1 MRFCAD
7 AAYVKNEKMFIIGWA
22 TGDTNTQT
30 VAFRVTSKNGEEAF
44 RLSRGSRPDIGYAFF
59 RDPSVDQ
66 FGFLVEIPYE
76 KKRTLT
82 LEAYVKENGKVIG
95 SHKMLL
101 NPTLLKLRNTAK
113 SAKAWLLDQEK
124 GAKRL
129 AKKALRIESTRY
141 KNWFLAMRA
150 SKEELAAQRA
160 AHFER
165 MPKISILVPVFRT
178 PVKYLNEMIESVLS
192 QSYENF
198 ELCIVNADPSKTEV
212 CEALGAWVK
221 KDPRVRVKTLS
232 ENAGISE
239 NTNEAYAMAGGEYI
253 ALLDHDDTIEP
264 DALFAYVKEINEHP
278 ETDVIYSDEDKIT
291 EKSTD
296 YFFPY
301 FKSDFN
307 IDLLRGN
314 NYMCHFLMVK
324 KQLIDTVGTW
334 DPEFDGAQ
342 DYDMILRLV
351 EKAARVAHVKRVLYH
366 WRSYDNS
373 TAQSQS
379 NKDYAKDAGLNALK
393 AHFERVGLPAVIEKS
408 PVVAGWYKTHYEVQ
422 GEPLVSILIPNKD
435 HREDLKKCLDSL
447 FDKCTY
453 RNFEVLILENNST
466 EKETFTYYEEVQR
479 AHENVRVL
487 TWHDKFN
494 FSAINN
500 FGAKEARGEYLLL
513 LNNDVEVISE
523 NLLEHMLGFA
533 QRKDVGIVGVKL
545 LYPDDTVQ
553 HAGVLVGA
561 GGLASHMFKGIP
573 DSDPG
578 YFARAITTQDVSC
591 VTAACMMVPKAL
603 YEEAGGMDERFE
615 VAFNDVDFC
624 LKIRKLGYLIIYDAD
639 VKLYHYESKSRGL
652 EDTPEKF
659 ERAGAEVS
667 LLNERW
673 NIQSARTEGSFMD
686 PYYNPN
692 LSYLVFFQPDYSLA
706 EARKKTK
713 NETPVRG
720 RNHIH
725 GLSYFKKIQL

>member
-7 AAYVKNEKMFIIGWA
+7 SAYIKNGKMCVIGWA
-22 TGDTNTQT
+22 AGETNNE
-30 VAFRVTSKNGEEAF
+30 VVLFRVTSKQGEEDF

-59 RDPSVDQ
+59 RDPSVDM

-76 KKRTLT
+76 QKRTLT
-82 LEAYVKENGKVIG
+82 LEAYIEEDGHVVD
-95 SHKMLL
+95 SHRMVL
-101 NPTLLKLRNTAK
+101 NPLLLKARSFAK
-113 SAKAWLLDQEK
+113 GAKAWLLDREK

-141 KNWFLAMRA
+141 KKWFLAMRA
-150 SKEELAAQRA
+150 TEEELKTQKDTA
-160 AHFER
+160 FPL
-165 MPKISILVPVFRT
+165 MPKISILVPVYRT
-178 PVKYLNEMIESVLS
+178 PVKFLHEMIDSVLR
-192 QSYENF
+192 QSYGNF
-198 ELCIVNADPSKTEV
+198 ELCIVNADPSKEDV
-212 CEALGAWVK
+212 SQELEAYEK
-221 KDPRVRVKTLS
+221 KDARIRVKTLTS
-232 ENAGISE
+232 NLGISG
-239 NTNEAYAMAGGEYI
+239 NTNEAFFMSEGSFI
-253 ALLDHDDTIEP
+253 ALLDHDDVLEP
-264 DALFAYVKEINEHP
+264 DALYEYVKELNAHP
-278 ETDVIYSDEDKIT
+278 ETDVFYSDEDKIT

-301 FKSDFN
+301 FKSDYN
-307 IDLLRGN
+307 PDLLLGN
-314 NYMCHFLMVK
+314 NYMCHFLMAK
-324 KQLIDTVGTW
+324 KSLIEEAGVW
-334 DPEFDGAQ
+334 DPGFDGAQ
-342 DYDMILRLV
+342 DYDLILRLT
-351 EKAARVAHVKRVLYH
+351 EKAGRIAHIPKILYH
-366 WRSYDNS
+366 WRSYGNS

-393 AHFERVGLPAVIEKS
+393 AHFERIGTEASIRKS
-408 PVVAGWYKTHYEVQ
+408 PVVAGWYETSYPVS

-435 HREDLKKCLDSL
+435 HTDDLKKCLDSL
-447 FDKCTY
+447 FVKCTY
-453 RNFEVLILENNST
+453 KNFEVLILENNST
-466 EKETFTYYEEVQR
+466 KQETFDYYEEVLK
-479 AHENVRVL
+479 AHDNVRVL
-487 TWHDKFN
+487 TWDAPFN

-591 VTAACMMVPKAL
+591 VTAACMMVSKKL
-603 YEEAGGMDERFE
+603 YEEANGMDERFT

-624 LKIRKLGYLIIYDAD
+624 LKIRQMGYLIVYDAY
-639 VKLYHYESKSRGL
+639 VKLYHYESKSRGA

-659 ERAGAEVS
+659 ERSGSEVA

-673 NIQSARTEGSFMD
+673 NIQSAKKEGAWTD

-706 EARKKTK
+706 EERTRKTK
-713 NETPVRG
+713 
-720 RNHIH
+720 
-725 GLSYFKKIQL
+725 

>member
-7 AAYVKNEKMFIIGWA
+7 SAYIKNGKMYIIGWA
-22 TGDTNTQT
+22 AGETNTQT
-30 VAFRVTSKNGEEAF
+30 VSFRVTSKQGEEEF

-59 RDPSVDQ
+59 RDPSMDM

-82 LEAYVKENGKVIG
+82 LEAYIEEGGRVIG
-95 SHKMLL
+95 SHRMLL
-101 NPTLLKLRNTAK
+101 NPVLLKLRAAAK
-113 SAKAWLLDQEK
+113 GAKAWVLDKEK

-129 AKKALRIESTRY
+129 AKKALKIESTRY
-141 KNWFLAMRA
+141 KKWFEVMRA
-150 SKEELAAQRA
+150 SSAELAA
-160 AHFER
+160 ER
-165 MPKISILVPVFRT
+165 ETVFPLMPKISVLVPVFRT
-178 PVKYLNEMIESVLS
+178 PVRFLQEMIESVLS
-192 QSYENF
+192 QSYGNF
-198 ELCIVNADPSKTEV
+198 ELCLVNADPSKEDTAKTLE
-212 CEALGAWVK
+212 EYRK
-221 KDPRVRVKTLS
+221 KDARVRVKDLAG
-232 ENAGISE
+232 NFGISG
-239 NTNEAYAMAGGEYI
+239 NTNEAFAMAEGEYI
-253 ALLDHDDTIEP
+253 ALLDHDDVLEP
-264 DALFAYVKEINEHP
+264 DALYEYVKKLNAHP
-278 ETDVIYSDEDKIT
+278 ETDVFYSDEDKIT
-291 EKSTD
+291 EKSCD

-301 FKSDFN
+301 FKSDYN
-307 IDLLRGN
+307 PDLLRGN
-314 NYMCHFLMVK
+314 NYMCHFLMAK
-324 KQLIDTVGTW
+324 KSLVEEAGRW
-334 DPEFDGAQ
+334 DPAFDGAQ
-342 DYDMILRLV
+342 DYDLILRLT
-351 EKAARVAHVKRVLYH
+351 EKAKRIAHVPRILYH
-366 WRSYDNS
+366 WRSYGNS

-393 AHFERVGLPAVIEKS
+393 AHFERTGTRAEIRKS
-408 PVVAGWYKTHYEVQ
+408 PVVAGWYETSYPVS

-435 HREDLKKCLDSL
+435 HTDDLKKCLDSL
-447 FDKCTY
+447 FDRCKY

-466 EKETFTYYEEVQR
+466 KQETFDYYETVR
-479 AHENVRVL
+479 KAHENVRVL
-487 TWHDKFN
+487 TWNAPFN

-500 FGAKEARGEYLLL
+500 FGAQEARGEYLLL

-533 QRKDVGIVGVKL
+533 QRPDVGIVGVKL

-591 VTAACMMVPKAL
+591 VTAACMMVSKAL
-603 YEEAGGMDERFE
+603 YEKAGGMDERFT

-624 LKIRKLGYLIIYDAD
+624 LKIREMGLLIVYDAY
-639 VKLYHYESKSRGL
+639 VKLYHYESKSRGA

-659 ERAGAEVS
+659 ERSGAEVA

-673 NIQSARTEGSFMD
+673 NIQSAKEEGAFTD

-706 EARKKTK
+706 DSRRRKT
-713 NETPVRG
+713 E
-720 RNHIH
+720 
-725 GLSYFKKIQL
+725 Q

>member
-7 AAYVKNEKMFIIGWA
+7 AAYIKNEKLFVIGWA
-22 TGDTNTQT
+22 TGEVNTQ
-30 VAFRVTSKNGEEAF
+30 VVQFKVTSKAGEETF

-66 FGFLVEIPYE
+66 FGFLAEIPYE

-82 LEAYVKENGKVIG
+82 LEAYVEENGRVIG

-101 NPTLLKLRNTAK
+101 NPTLLKLRNAAK
-113 SAKAWLLDQEK
+113 STKAWLLDREK

-129 AKKALRIESTRY
+129 AKKALKIESVRY
-141 KNWFLAMRA
+141 KNWFLTMRA
-150 SKEELAAQRA
+150 TEEELTAQRA
-160 AHFER
+160 TRFPI

-178 PVKYLNEMIESVLS
+178 PVPFLREMIESVLS
-192 QSYENF
+192 QSYGNF
-198 ELCIVNADPSKTEV
+198 ELCIVNADPSKEEV
-212 CEALGAWVK
+212 NAVLDAYVRQ
-221 KDPRVRVKTLS
+221 DARVRVKTLA
-232 ENAGISE
+232 ENAGISG
-239 NTNEAYAMAGGEYI
+239 NTNEAYAMAQGEYI
-253 ALLDHDDTIEP
+253 ALLDHDDTLEP
-264 DALFAYVKEINEHP
+264 DALFEYVKELNAHP
-278 ETDVIYSDEDKIT
+278 ETDVFYSDEDKIT
-291 EKSTD
+291 EKSND

-314 NYMCHFLMVK
+314 NYMCHFLAVK
-324 KQLIDTVGTW
+324 KQLIETVGTW
-334 DPEFDGAQ
+334 DPEYDGAQ

-351 EKAARVAHVKRVLYH
+351 EKAERVAHVKRVLYH

-373 TAQSQS
+373 TAQSQN

-393 AHFERVGLPAVIEKS
+393 AHFERLQLSAVIRKS
-408 PVVAGWYKTHYEVQ
+408 PVVAGWYETSYEVT
-422 GEPLVSILIPNKD
+422 GEPLISILIPNKD
-435 HREDLKKCLDSL
+435 HTEDLKTCLDSL
-447 FDKCTY
+447 FEKCTY
-453 RNFEVLILENNST
+453 RHFEVLILENNST
-466 EKETFTYYEEVQR
+466 EEKTFAYYEEVQK

-487 TWHDKFN
+487 TWHDRFN

-533 QRKDVGIVGVKL
+533 QRQDVGIVGVKL

-573 DSDPG
+573 DNDPG

-591 VTAACMMVPKAL
+591 VTAACMMVSKEL
-603 YEEAGGMDERFE
+603 YEEVGGMDERFQ

-624 LKIRKLGYLIIYDAD
+624 LKVRQKGLLIVYDAN
-639 VKLYHYESKSRGL
+639 VKLYHYESKSRGM

-659 ERAGAEVS
+659 ERAGSEVA

-673 NIQSARTEGSFMD
+673 NIQAAKKEGAFTD

-692 LSYLVFFQPDYSLA
+692 LSYLVFFQPDYTLA
-706 EARKKTK
+706 DARKKQ
-713 NETPVRG
+713 
-720 RNHIH
+720 
-725 GLSYFKKIQL
+725 KK